1 MKMHILSGGRLKM
14 VKRTFIP
21 DAERGEMIDLP
32 VSCIL
37 LRHAQGNVLFD
48 TGCHPDVADDP
59 EGRLGILAKYMIP
72 NMASGDH
79 VLTSLKAVGLGPDD
93 IDVVVCSHLHT
104 DHCGCNQFFRKATI
118 FAHELELK
126 AAKEP
131 KAIESGYLD
140 ADWDLGQKMEVI
152 KGQMDLFGDGRITL
166 IPLPGHSQGL
176 TGALVKLDRDGE
188 FLLPSDAL
196 SLRENLD
203 RNTVPRNTW
212 NSELFLRSFEE
223 IRKLEARGVSVIC
236 SHDIQQWSTLRKGND
251 HYA

>member
-1 MKMHILSGGRLKM
+1 MKMNILSGGRLKM
-14 VKRTFIP
+14 IKRTFVP
-21 DAERGEMIDLP
+21 DAPRGEMIDLP

-72 NMASGDH
+72 NMSSGDH
-79 VLTSLKAVGLGPDD
+79 VLNSLKAMGLAPDD

-104 DHCGCNQFFRKATI
+104 DHCGCNQFFKKAT
-118 FAHELELK
+118 FYAHERELK

-131 KAIESGYLD
+131 VAIENGYLD
-140 ADWDLGQKMEVI
+140 ADWDHPQRMEVI
-152 KGQMDLFGDGRITL
+152 TGPMDLFGDGKVNL

-203 RNTVPRNTW
+203 NDTVPRNTW
-212 NSELFLRSFEE
+212 SPELFLKSLED
-223 IRKLEARGVSVIC
+223 IRKLERSGVKVIC
-236 SHDIQQWSTLRKGND
+236 SHDLKEWETLRKGANS
-251 HYA
+251 YR